1 VTPYNIVAR
10 TLGINPHTDPNA
22 ITRAMRA
29 MAPFAT
35 VYIVDGKFY
44 CVAKRPPD
52 AEGWVLHKDQRY
64 TKQRVGKLWVK
75 EYPDGESNYE

>member
-1 VTPYNIVAR
+1 
-10 TLGINPHTDPNA
+10 
-22 ITRAMRA
+22 

-44 CVAKRPPD
+44 CVAQRPPD

-64 TKQRVGKLWVK
+64 TKQKVGKLWVK